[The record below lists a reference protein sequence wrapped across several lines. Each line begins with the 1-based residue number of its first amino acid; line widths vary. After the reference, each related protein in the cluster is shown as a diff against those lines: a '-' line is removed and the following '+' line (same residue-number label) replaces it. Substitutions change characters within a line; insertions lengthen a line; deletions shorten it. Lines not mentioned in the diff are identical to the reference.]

1 MKNLILI
8 LFILPALSV
17 AGQQRLPQPP
27 SKAEILNEKYCS
39 PMFASAHGEYFDM
52 QYDPAAIS
60 ANAYMNVLEWLKGR
74 LAGLQVYQT
83 RANVSIPYIRNQLAT
98 VYVDEIPVSFDYLN
112 MLPVS
117 DIAMIKVIKGPFIRN
132 WGGSG
137 GAIAIYTQDGE
148 DEEGS
153 DGDGEL

>member
-1 MKNLILI
+1 MKNLILM
-8 LFILPALSV
+8 LFILPAITLP
-17 AGQQRLPQPP
+17 GQQRLPQPP

-52 QYDPAAIS
+52 RDDPATVS
-60 ANAYMNVLEWLKGR
+60 ANAYTNILEWLKGR
-74 LAGLQVYQT
+74 VAGLQVYQT
-83 RANVSIPYIRNQLAT
+83 RMNVSIPYIRNQLAT

-112 MLPVS
+112 LLPVT

-137 GAIAIYTQDGE
+137 GAIAIYTLHGDDEKDSE
-148 DEEGS
+148 DE
-153 DGDGEL
+153 L